1 MLHATNRSRSGF
13 IGDLGSVALNGAVV
27 LLALMGIAGVI
38 FKVFKP
44 GGWLA
49 RIAGDMAHSDA
60 MEVVIGL
67 GIAGWAGLCAKRWFD
82 ALDGAEGHQ
91 KSAVLAEADHD
102 RPGVIV
108 AEIDT
113 ARTGESRRKIPNLR
127 NAREFSLR
135 ESAAG
140 TPLRGAAS

>member
-82 ALDGAEGHQ
+82 ALDGAESRGD
-91 KSAVLAEADHD
+91 VLLYVALGL
-102 RPGVIV
+102 GVFFTFELMV
-108 AEIDT
+108 
-113 ARTGESRRKIPNLR
+113 N
-127 NAREFSLR
+127 
-135 ESAAG
+135 
-140 TPLRGAAS
+140 GAM

>member
-1 MLHATNRSRSGF
+1 MLQGTDRARSGF
-13 IGDLGSVALNGAVV
+13 IGDLGTVALNGAIV

-67 GIAGWAGLCAKRWFD
+67 AIAAWAGVCAKRWFD
-82 ALDGAEGHQ
+82 TIDGDDSRGDVLLYVALGLGLFFTFELVVNGAM
-91 KSAVLAEADHD
+91 
-102 RPGVIV
+102 
-108 AEIDT
+108 
-113 ARTGESRRKIPNLR
+113 
-127 NAREFSLR
+127 
-135 ESAAG
+135 
-140 TPLRGAAS
+140 